1 MDEEIKN
8 NGEEIKV
15 DEASADL
22 KEDAGT
28 EEQKEEKATAEQL
41 MTQIAQLKADN
52 QRLQNKYNQASSE
65 AAKSKQALRAKQTA
79 EEREAEEIAEQKRLA
94 DEEKEN
100 MRKELN
106 HIKAVAAYKD
116 IQEEGTVELLI
127 EAVSE
132 SDHNAIAAI
141 LKNEV
146 EKAVKEAVKAEKTKW
161 LKENPPANVGTG
173 EQSAVTK
180 DQLRKMN
187 YQQRVEFYN
196 KNPELYSKLTESE
209 DK

>member
-1 MDEEIKN
+1 MEEEIKN
-8 NGEEIKV
+8 NSEETKV
-15 DEASADL
+15 EEPKTDE
-22 KEDAGT
+22 KEESKT
-28 EEQKEEKATAEQL
+28 EDVKDEKATVEQL
-41 MTQIAQLKADN
+41 MTQMAQLKADN

-132 SDHNAIAAI
+132 SDHSAIATI

-146 EKAVKEAVKAEKTKW
+146 DRAVKEAVKAEKTKW
-161 LKENPPANVGTG
+161 LKENPPVNVGTG
-173 EQSAVTK
+173 EQSTVTK
-180 DQLRKMN
+180 EQLAKMN
-187 YQQRVEFYN
+187 YSQRVELFN
-196 KNPELYSKLTESE
+196 KNPELYNKLLESE